1 MSKQPIY
8 NELKR
13 MLKKGEI
20 TDQEYGLAIEKTD
33 TEPAWWKA
41 LANIGGR
48 GDFYPGLLQSANVIA
63 QKISPTE
70 AIVITRPYT
79 NQAQYYYYFHMEP
92 SSNR

>member
-13 MLKKGEI
+13 MLKEGEI
-20 TDQEYGLAIEKTD
+20 TGKEYGLAIEKTD
-33 TEPAWWKA
+33 TASTWFKA
-41 LANIGGR
+41 LANIAGR
-48 GDFYPGLLQSANVIA
+48 GNFYAGLLQSVGIIA

-79 NQAQYYYYFHMEP
+79 NQAQYYYYFHIGGKA
-92 SSNR
+92 NG